1 MTNMC
6 FDVCTWR
13 VKACVPGP
21 LRESEFKE
29 PHIWGFTAGF
39 EGTVFCQAAEYP
51 SSSMQAP
58 RQQGIHAA
66 DRNTNECAALCFSG
80 VPIDSHSSLGE
91 VMKDTEN
98 GLFSVLQTTQT
109 GPGLEAFLPRHCSCQ
124 TLLLEPSQNS
134 ARIPLP
140 GLLPGHTASL
150 SGPCVCIPTLALPES
165 RPVICPRPYQHL
177 SSCPIWKVGPVTVTS
192 LKWEICSELLHD

>member
-1 MTNMC
+1 MC

-80 VPIDSHSSLGE
+80 VPIDSHFLSCGQHKPALGWKPSSPGTAPVRLCSWSPLRIQLASPFLGFFQAILPPSLDPACASPLLHYQKA
-91 VMKDTEN
+91 VLSSAH
-98 GLFSVLQTTQT
+98 GLTSIC
-109 GPGLEAFLPRHCSCQ
+109 LPV
-124 TLLLEPSQNS
+124 PSGKWDQS
-134 ARIPLP
+134 PLP
-140 GLLPGHTASL
+140 P
-150 SGPCVCIPTLALPES
+150 
-165 RPVICPRPYQHL
+165 
-177 SSCPIWKVGPVTVTS
+177 
-192 LKWEICSELLHD
+192 

>member
-13 VKACVPGP
+13 VKVCVPGP

-29 PHIWGFTAGF
+29 PHIWGFTVGF
-39 EGTVFCQAAEYP
+39 EGTVFCRVAEYP

-98 GLFSVLQTTQT
+98 GLFSVLWTTQT
-109 GPGLEAFLPRHCSCQ
+109 GPGLEAFLPWHCSCQ
-124 TLLLEPSQNS
+124 TAPGALSEFSSHPPFWSSSRLYCLPLWTLRVHPHSCITRKPSCHLPTALPASVFLSHLESGTSHCYLLEVGN
-134 ARIPLP
+134 
-140 GLLPGHTASL
+140 LL
-150 SGPCVCIPTLALPES
+150 
-165 RPVICPRPYQHL
+165 
-177 SSCPIWKVGPVTVTS
+177 
-192 LKWEICSELLHD
+192 